1 MPSGQF
7 NAFVL
12 PNDYSKKYDD
22 STKVFGFLNAPIN
35 INGNLRTDTIY
46 AYQEFKK
53 IEKQSSSS
61 NNSNTKSNE
70 RKTEDKRL
78 KYTANL
84 DNGQQDLLNPLV
96 LSFNRKIKQ
105 WDSSKI
111 RLLDTLY
118 QPVSGYRISMDSTQT
133 KFSLQYP
140 WKEKTHFRV
149 IIEKDAFSDTA
160 GIGLTKADSARF
172 VTKKEAEYG
181 SFRLRVTNL
190 DLAQHP
196 VLQLIQQTN
205 QQITT

>member
-1 MPSGQF
+1 
-7 NAFVL
+7 
-12 PNDYSKKYDD
+12 
-22 STKVFGFLNAPIN
+22 
-35 INGNLRTDTIY
+35 
-46 AYQEFKK
+46 
-53 IEKQSSSS
+53 
-61 NNSNTKSNE
+61 
-70 RKTEDKRL
+70 
-78 KYTANL
+78 
-84 DNGQQDLLNPLV
+84 LV

-181 SFRLRVTNL
+181 SFRLRFTNL
-190 DLAQHP
+190 DLSQHP
-196 VLQLIQQTN
+196 VLQLIQESKIIESIPLTGPDYIRKRYRPGEYELRILLDKN
-205 QQITT
+205 QNGVWDPGSYKLKLQPELVRAYTKKW